1 MTRYGYI
8 GLGDMGSAM
17 AENLIR
23 NSSDVTVYDINPEA
37 VQEAVQHGA
46 TAATSPA
53 DVAQQSDVI
62 SICVPADEH
71 IAQVLTGPEGV
82 IEAANY
88 GKSRYPHPFNS
99 ASRHHRQRQEHDERT

>member
-1 MTRYGYI
+1 MVHAPNNLHTAKAARVTRYGYI

-71 IAQVLTGPEGV
+71 ITQVLTG
-82 IEAANY
+82 
-88 GKSRYPHPFNS
+88 S
-99 ASRHHRQRQEHDERT
+99 